1 MPNISPIGGILLKAT
16 LNDYRQITN
25 IWLHWR
31 LCLAFLLIQKVF
43 ENRDEKCQQFFIEFI
58 PCFQIHD
65 FKVHLQFPWPAS
77 KLYLLPERKSIDW
90 CDLHWDSWLNLVSIV
105 GYNFDPGEDKCLA
118 NWKSEAVIQNAWYQS
133 WAVDS
138 RSNFELL

>member
-65 FKVHLQFPWPAS
+65 FKVHPQFPWPTS
-77 KLYLLPERKSIDW
+77 KLFLLSEQKSIDW
-90 CDLHWDSWLNLVSIV
+90 CHL
-105 GYNFDPGEDKCLA
+105 Y
-118 NWKSEAVIQNAWYQS
+118 
-133 WAVDS
+133 
-138 RSNFELL
+138 